1 MPSLCALCYKT
12 NFIGLYSV
20 VQHVYQAKHSG
31 AGVKKRLLLI
41 FFLLS
46 TISIGNAGS
55 LQRFPANK
63 PTPPLHLKYLS
74 GRFQSLDD
82 YRGKVIL
89 VNFWGSWCS
98 SCIEEM
104 PSLQRLE
111 QKFKHSEFI
120 VLAVNVNQTHTS
132 VQRFL
137 QRVALDL
144 TVLMDTSAKTAN
156 NWKVDFYPTSFVIDQ
171 SGKLRFFVIG
181 KLDWDQAKIFD
192 AINSL
197 ILEH

>member
-1 MPSLCALCYKT
+1 MR
-12 NFIGLYSV
+12 
-20 VQHVYQAKHSG
+20 VQVSSNIMKY
-31 AGVKKRLLLI
+31 RLLLI

-55 LQRFPANK
+55 LQRFPENEPA
-63 PTPPLHLKYLS
+63 PPLHLKDLS
-74 GRFQSLDD
+74 GRFQSLDQ
-82 YRGKVIL
+82 YRGKVLL

-111 QKFKHSEFI
+111 QKFKHKEFV

-144 TVLMDTSAKTAN
+144 TVLMDTSAKTAK
-156 NWKVDFYPTSFVIDQ
+156 NWKVDFYPTSFVVDK
-171 SGKLRFFVIG
+171 SGKLRFFAIG
-181 KLDWDQAKIFD
+181 KLDWDQTEIFD
-192 AINSL
+192 VINSL
-197 ILEH
+197 VIEH

>member
-1 MPSLCALCYKT
+1 MK
-12 NFIGLYSV
+12 N
-20 VQHVYQAKHSG
+20 
-31 AGVKKRLLLI
+31 RLLLI

-46 TISIGNAGS
+46 AISIGNAGS
-55 LQRFPANK
+55 LQKFPANK
-63 PTPPLHLKYLS
+63 STPPLYLKDLS

-111 QKFKHSEFI
+111 QKFKHSEMV

-137 QRVALDL
+137 QRTALDL
-144 TVLMDTSAKTAN
+144 TVLMDTSAKTAK
-156 NWKVDFYPTSFVIDQ
+156 NWQVNFYPTSFVIDKA
-171 SGKLRFFVIG
+171 GKMRFFAIG
-181 KLDWDQAKIFD
+181 KLDWDQTETFEVIH
-192 AINSL
+192 SL
-197 ILEH
+197 ILER